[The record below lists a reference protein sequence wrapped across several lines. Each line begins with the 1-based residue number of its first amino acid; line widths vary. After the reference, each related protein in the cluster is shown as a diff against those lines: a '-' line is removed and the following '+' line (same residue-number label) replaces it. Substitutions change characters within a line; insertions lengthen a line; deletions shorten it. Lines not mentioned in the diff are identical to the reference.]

1 MEHER
6 VLQEQQDAREKDHEE
21 ERLARLS
28 LEERDKELK
37 ILVESVLGEVQSACS
52 ELEETAQVVQ
62 SKEGRIV
69 ELEAQV
75 QETEQLKEEKRR
87 VLEELK
93 ETEDTIS
100 SLKGELEDEKGRCI
114 TLQELVEQQERD
126 LSASRAPKP
135 TSDAATCT
143 EAAEILTISEEESES
158 SGTVTSLSVENQDGV
173 PSVSAHNCAMHVPLP
188 SVAEVWARLIPVS
201 NAPKGEAGTSSEAG
215 GQGAH
220 LFPGPSGTDIV
231 IKPKGASSWQVV
243 RPPLE
248 SAEDAIERERMLV
261 QRTLG
266 VVEQLYQHRVKQK
279 KEEDARTASG
289 KDKSSQADKENGGVN
304 SCPDASWPQQRIG
317 GTGTGTLA
325 EEMSI
330 PGASPNTQ
338 AARQPAGGRDGAAP
352 SSGSLTP
359 FKSES
364 VLQRLS
370 ELRSCIHRSAP
381 R

>member
-1 MEHER
+1 M
-6 VLQEQQDAREKDHEE
+6 LQEQQDAREKDREE
-21 ERLARLS
+21 EQLARLS
-28 LEERDKELK
+28 REERDRELK
-37 ILVESVLGEVQSACS
+37 ILVESVLEEVQSARS
-52 ELEETAQVVQ
+52 ELEETTQVVQ

-75 QETEQLKEEKRR
+75 QETEQLKEEKRL

-93 ETEDTIS
+93 ETQDTIS
-100 SLKGELEDEKGRCI
+100 SLKGELQDEKGRCT

-126 LSASRAPKP
+126 LAASRDPKP

-143 EAAEILTISEEESES
+143 DAAEILTISEEESES

-173 PSVSAHNCAMHVPLP
+173 PGVTVHSGATHVPLP

-201 NAPKGEAGTSSEAG
+201 NAPKGETSKAG

-248 SAEDAIERERMLV
+248 SAEDAMERERMLV

-266 VVEQLYQHRVKQK
+266 VVEQLYHHRVKQK
-279 KEEDARTASG
+279 REEDARTVSG
-289 KDKSSQADKENGGVN
+289 KDTSSQADKENGGVN
-304 SCPDASWPQQRIG
+304 RCPDASWPHQGIG
-317 GTGTGTLA
+317 DGTGTGALA
-325 EEMSI
+325 EEILI
-330 PGASPNTQ
+330 PGATSNTQ
-338 AARQPAGGRDGAAP
+338 AARQPAGGQDGAAP

-364 VLQRLS
+364 VLKRLS
-370 ELRSCIHRSAP
+370 ELRSCIHRSA